1 MTCCYVPSY
10 CSVNIAQIILLAA
23 KFLLISVSQNTLLN
37 CTLVICTSSELW
49 FNQISFNICIE
60 NVPNRTRH
68 NTGFFYISKVAQACC
83 SLEGILDFSCEEI
96 EIYEFLVSRV
106 FYFRLQ
112 KVWFYMNQTIYVGK
126 LVLRGFETL
135 TLTVR
140 QFGK

>member
-10 CSVNIAQIILLAA
+10 CFAQIILLAA

-83 SLEGILDFSCEEI
+83 SLEGILDFSREEI